1 MYPIKISIIFIFIF
15 AELLFASDSNSQQID
30 QIFNMSLEELLS
42 VKVTT
47 AGKTPQ
53 AISEIPAS
61 TVILTRQEIESFGYS
76 SLSDILQNITGLYMI
91 NDYSYD
97 GVKFGVRGFWSG
109 VANDNLII
117 LVNNIPQTKNVAS
130 NHPLPEIPV
139 PVEAIDRIEVVR
151 GPMSVIYGSG
161 AFFGAINIITNEE
174 TDPHFYSSTSIGTS
188 NTHKFFAS
196 VNNKTETSSL
206 SINAAS
212 FHTDGIDQPID
223 QLVSNVKSL
232 RNWGI
237 TSEYTTGGKLQMKN
251 KYLDINGTTKNIYY
265 NFVLVETEQ
274 GMQYNIPAYGEGNSN
289 TYIDYNITTGYKK
302 HLTEKLNIDLK
313 LSYFKDRAW
322 FKYSFIDDNFYGLQ
336 QLESN
341 AWDFTIDMFY
351 KPNNKI
357 NITFGTLLKSI
368 LDAYNLYD
376 IPSFNM
382 PTFERTLATIPQDEE
397 ITLLAAFSQIEYKP
411 TSRLMFVAGLRLEK
425 SLKYEILADF
435 NNKTNMHKQI
445 SSIIDRDTIEKI
457 PRIAAIYNIN
467 NKHIM
472 KLLFGKAINRPSF
485 FQDYLQ
491 IRSDSDVLQPE
502 KIETLEFNYQSVLH
516 TNLTTS
522 FSFFH
527 NKLDNLIT
535 RVTEI
540 DDTQNYYKSFSSNAG
555 RFVTNGIELGI
566 TFTPLNNLYIQTS
579 GSVQNTSD
587 ERPEFKDIKV
597 AYSPQKLGYLK
608 ARYRINNQMTASI
621 LGQYVSSM
629 EPYWDTEPDMH
640 TPGQTSIGRIGQKTD
655 GYFQAS
661 INFRYNNL
669 FNKGYFINLNIYN
682 LLDSEIRYPTFTN
695 NRWADKG
702 TLGYG
707 REFMLTL
714 GRKF

>member
-15 AELLFASDSNSQQID
+15 AEILFASDSNSQQID

-61 TVILTRQEIESFGYS
+61 TIILTRQEIESFGYT
-76 SLSDILQNITGLYMI
+76 SLSEILQNITGLYMI

-161 AFFGAINIITNEE
+161 AFFGAINIITNGE
-174 TDPHFYSSTSIGTS
+174 TDPHFYSATSLGTS
-188 NTHKFFAS
+188 NTHNFFAS
-196 VNNKTETSSL
+196 VNNKTETSLL

-212 FHTDGIDQPID
+212 FHTDGIDQHID
-223 QLVSNVKSL
+223 QLVSNTKPL
-232 RNWGI
+232 QNWGI
-237 TSEYTTGGKLQMKN
+237 KSDYTTGGKMQVNN
-251 KYLDINGTTKNIYY
+251 KYLDISGTTNNIYY
-265 NFVLVETEQ
+265 NLVLVETEQ
-274 GMQYNIPAYGEGNSN
+274 GMQYNIPAYGEGNLNS
-289 TYIDYNITTGYKK
+289 YIDYNITTGYKS
-302 HLTEKLNIDLK
+302 HLTEKLNLDFK

-322 FKYSFIDDNFYGLQ
+322 FKYSFFDGNFYGLQ

-357 NITFGTLLKSI
+357 NITSGTLFKSI

-376 IPSFNM
+376 IPSFNT
-382 PTFERTLATIPQDEE
+382 PSFERTLTTIPKDEG

-411 TSRLMFVAGLRLEK
+411 THNLMFITGLRLEK
-425 SLKYEILADF
+425 TLKYEILADI
-435 NNKTNMHKQI
+435 NNQTTMHKQL
-445 SSIIDRDTIEKI
+445 SSTIDRENIEFI
-457 PRIAAIYNIN
+457 PRIAAIYNLYN
-467 NKHIM
+467 RHIL

-491 IRSDSDVLQPE
+491 LRAESDILQPE
-502 KIETLEFNYQSVLH
+502 KIETIEFNYQSVLNS
-516 TNLTTS
+516 NLTTS
-522 FSFFH
+522 FSIFH

-535 RVTEI
+535 RVTEL
-540 DDTQNYYKSFSSNAG
+540 DENTNYYQSYFSNAG
-555 RFVTNGIELGI
+555 RMITNGMELLI
-566 TFTPLNNLYIQTS
+566 TLDIYNNFYIQTS
-579 GSVQNTSD
+579 GSLQNTSD
-587 ERPEFKDIKV
+587 ERAEFNDIKV

-608 ARYRINNQMTASI
+608 ARYRINNQISASI

-629 EPYWDTEPDMH
+629 ETYWDTEPDIH
-640 TPGQTSIGRIGQKTD
+640 KPDQTPIGRIGQKTD
-655 GYFQAS
+655 GYFLTS
-661 INFRYNNL
+661 INFRYNDL
-669 FNKGYFINLNIYN
+669 FNKGYFINMNIYN